1 MKTVKINNTEIEV
14 SHEIKS
20 TEAHDTHIH
29 CKFESEGKSI
39 VHVLTVGAVDQ
50 PLPVGYDRA
59 ALQKDIDEFKSKHAA
74 LFESKIRAAKLAA
87 SLE

>member
-1 MKTVKINNTEIEV
+1 MKLKINETEIEV

-29 CKFESEGKSI
+29 CRFEAGGKSI
-39 VHVLTVGAVDQ
+39 THVLTVGAVHQ
-50 PLPVGYDRA
+50 PLPAGYDRA
-59 ALQKDIDEFKSKHAA
+59 ALQKDMDDFKMKHAT
-74 LFESKIRAAKLAA
+74 LFESKLRAAKLAA